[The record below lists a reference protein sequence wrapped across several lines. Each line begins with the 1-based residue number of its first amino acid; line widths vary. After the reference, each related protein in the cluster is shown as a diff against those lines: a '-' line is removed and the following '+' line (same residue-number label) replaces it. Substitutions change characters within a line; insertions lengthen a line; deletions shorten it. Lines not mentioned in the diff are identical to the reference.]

1 MSKLM
6 RQIVIDELTDLAD
19 RIAAN
24 IIKTDQADTGATRRS
39 MHVEQDGDTF
49 TLYSRRGLFNLE
61 IGTRHRPPHGVIKA
75 WVTRKITQDTK
86 EASSIAWAILS
97 KHAAEGSFLR
107 RHGRTFGG
115 VANPDVY
122 SSEIKKTVQNLY
134 DKLGSAVI
142 RQLET
147 ITLNF

>member
-6 RQIVIDELTDLAD
+6 QQIVMGELTDLAD

-24 IIKTDQADTGATRRS
+24 IVKTGQADTGATRRS
-39 MHVEQDGDTF
+39 MHVEQDGDRF

-75 WVTRKITQDTK
+75 WVTRKITQDPK
-86 EASSIAWAILS
+86 EASNIAWAILS
-97 KHAAEGSFLR
+97 KHAADGSFLR

-115 VANPDVY
+115 VPNPDVY
-122 SSEIKKTVQNLY
+122 SSEIKKTVERLHE
-134 DKLGSAVI
+134 KLGAFVI